1 MKKSVRR
8 GNAGAQRK
16 MIDEFGAEKRFGCK
30 LFDLLRVFS
39 VIGYRAGLRLSK
51 AGTRKQT
58 QRKQK
63 TSQDPHHR
71 PPQGK
76 NLGGDSIAAGQGTS
90 SDTAREPEGL
100 HARPGL
106 STARGPLAYDMRRPE
121 GLRDRKSTR
130 LNSSHPS
137 ISYALFCLKKK
148 NKSS

>member
-76 NLGGDSIAAGQGTS
+76 NLGGDSIAAGGRKTKNNNPR
-90 SDTAREPEGL
+90 TRWGGCPARRFAWRGGGGGGGGGEG
-100 HARPGL
+100 G
-106 STARGPLAYDMRRPE
+106 GV
-121 GLRDRKSTR
+121 
-130 LNSSHPS
+130 
-137 ISYALFCLKKK
+137 
-148 NKSS
+148 

>member
-76 NLGGDSIAAGQGTS
+76 NL
-90 SDTAREPEGL
+90 
-100 HARPGL
+100 
-106 STARGPLAYDMRRPE
+106 ARGGFYSGGGKKNQEQHPQNPRGAHPAPPI
-121 GLRDRKSTR
+121 
-130 LNSSHPS
+130 SHPT
-137 ISYALFCLKKK
+137 AAWA
-148 NKSS
+148 

>member
-90 SDTAREPEGL
+90 SDTAREPEGPMMRIL
-100 HARPGL
+100 RGCLVALCLLSSPDFAQTQAKDQPG
-106 STARGPLAYDMRRPE
+106 SA
-121 GLRDRKSTR
+121 S
-130 LNSSHPS
+130 
-137 ISYALFCLKKK
+137 
-148 NKSS
+148 